1 MLAFNNLN
9 KVDKKWSKYL
19 LDTLDLSLR
28 KQFNNKNNNN
38 NNNCIDTHK
47 INTNRLINND
57 TNNLPNSNTYFI
69 IVYGF
74 SCFIA
79 GYFFA
84 NKTC

>member
-28 KQFNNKNNNN
+28 KNLYINNG
-38 NNNCIDTHK
+38 IDTHK
-47 INTNRLINND
+47 INTNSLTNND
-57 TNNLPNSNTYFI
+57 INNLPNSNTYFI

>member
-1 MLAFNNLN
+1 MCAFNNLN

-28 KQFNNKNNNN
+28 KQFDNN
-38 NNNCIDTHK
+38 K
-47 INTNRLINND
+47 INTNSLTNND

-69 IVYGF
+69 VVYGF

>member
-28 KQFNNKNNNN
+28 KNLYINNGIDNN
-38 NNNCIDTHK
+38 K
-47 INTNRLINND
+47 INTNSLINND

>member
-28 KQFNNKNNNN
+28 KQFNN
-38 NNNCIDTHK
+38 NCIDTHK

-57 TNNLPNSNTYFI
+57 TNNSQNSNTYFI

>member
-28 KQFNNKNNNN
+28 KQFNNKNN
-38 NNNCIDTHK
+38 CIDTHK

-57 TNNLPNSNTYFI
+57 IINLKNNLPNSNTYFI

>member
-28 KQFNNKNNNN
+28 KQFDNKHN
-38 NNNCIDTHK
+38 IK
-47 INTNRLINND
+47 INTNSLTNND
-57 TNNLPNSNTYFI
+57 TIILPNSNTYFI
-69 IVYGF
+69 IIYGF

-79 GYFFA
+79 GYFF
-84 NKTC
+84 C

>member
-1 MLAFNNLN
+1 MFAFNNLN

-28 KQFNNKNNNN
+28 KQFDNN
-38 NNNCIDTHK
+38 K
-47 INTNRLINND
+47 INTNSLTNND

-69 IVYGF
+69 VVYGF

>member
-9 KVDKKWSKYL
+9 KVDKKWSKYF
-19 LDTLDLSLR
+19 LDSLNLSLR
-28 KQFNNKNNNN
+28 KQFYNDNDNNTIILTNKLKN
-38 NNNCIDTHK
+38 D
-47 INTNRLINND
+47 
-57 TNNLPNSNTYFI
+57 NLPNSNTYFI

-84 NKTC
+84 NKTF

>member
-19 LDTLDLSLR
+19 MLDTLDLSLR
-28 KQFNNKNNNN
+28 KQFDNN
-38 NNNCIDTHK
+38 K
-47 INTNRLINND
+47 INTNSLTNND